1 MLSNS
6 TINGLRKDLYNVKND
21 NKQLTNDML
30 LMRIDVVSRLGE
42 IYKNLAKAGKNKEL
56 TSRKRSFMQIF
67 CNNWLGIS

>member
-6 TINGLRKDLYNVKND
+6 TINGLRKDLYNVKNE

-42 IYKNLAKAGKNKEL
+42 IYKNLAKDRKNKEQL
-56 TSRKRSFMQIF
+56 KELNETIQFIMDMSHQ
-67 CNNWLGIS
+67 